1 MISPVTDA
9 RAARQAVTA
18 IFLLNG
24 LMFGS
29 WAARIPAVRDRVHLT
44 DGEQGVALA
53 FIALGAVL
61 SMPAAGAFAAR
72 VGSRRATRASIA
84 VYAVALAVVSLA
96 SSLPVLCAGTFLL
109 GAAMG
114 ALDVTMNAHGVAVER
129 RYERPILGGFHA
141 AFSAGGLIGGG
152 LGALAAGAGVDVRVH
167 LAVIAVAVAAIG
179 LTWSQ
184 RLLPGGED
192 AAPREAPL
200 LVWPPRTLWTLGFL
214 AFACLLIE
222 GACADWSAVYL
233 HDRLGSSAALGALAF
248 TSFSVAMTLGR
259 LGGDGLVQRFG
270 PRRVVRAG
278 GLVAAAGFC
287 LALLAATPAAGL
299 AGFACLGA
307 GMASVVPIVF
317 RATGNAPGITT
328 GVALAAV
335 SSTGYL
341 GFVVGPPTIGAVA
354 GAIGLRTALVLLVV
368 LGAAVATLA
377 GATSPS
383 RDVGLAY
390 RQRSRGSTT

>member
-1 MISPVTDA
+1 VTDA
-9 RAARQAVTA
+9 RAARHAVTA
-18 IFLLNG
+18 TFLLNG

-44 DGEQGVALA
+44 DGEQGLALA

-61 SMPAAGAFAAR
+61 SMPVAGAFTAR
-72 VGSRRATRASIA
+72 VGSRRATRVSIA
-84 VYAVALAVVSLA
+84 VYAVALAVVSLS
-96 SSLPVLCAGTFLL
+96 SSLPVLCGGTFLL

-167 LAVIAVAVAAIG
+167 LAVIALVVATIG
-179 LTWSQ
+179 LAWSR
-184 RLLPGGED
+184 RLLPGAED
-192 AAPREAPL
+192 VAPREAPL

-233 HDRLGSSAALGALAF
+233 HDSLGSSAALGALAF
-248 TSFSVAMTLGR
+248 TSFSVAMTIGR
-259 LGGDGLVQRFG
+259 LGGDRLVHRFG
-270 PRRVVRAG
+270 PCRVVRAG
-278 GLVAAAGFC
+278 GLVAAAGFG

-317 RATGNAPGITT
+317 RASGNSEGITT

-341 GFVVGPPTIGAVA
+341 GFVVGPPTIGGLA
-354 GAIGLRTALVLLVV
+354 GPLGLRGALTLLVV
-368 LGAAVATLA
+368 LGAAVAALA
-377 GATSPS
+377 GATSPA
-383 RDVGLAY
+383 RVRRTGDPEAAPA
-390 RQRSRGSTT
+390 